1 MLKINKLCAIV
12 AISLAPVVSAE
23 ELSDTGIFLDGVA
36 AIVNDGVVLKSQLRE
51 QTARIL
57 KRATDENMQLPPAD
71 VLREQLLERLIL
83 TEIQLQRAAM
93 IGLQVSDQMLNE
105 SIGRIAA
112 QGDAAFED
120 MPRLLAE
127 DGVDAGELNGA
138 FEVGLGGA
146 GGAVADVLA
155 QGVVE
160 EELVPGAS
168 GAWRS
173 MTRLPQRAS
182 RLESA
187 APAGPPPRT
196 RQSAMETIL
205 EVLPMA

>member
-1 MLKINKLCAIV
+1 M
-12 AISLAPVVSAE
+12 
-23 ELSDTGIFLDGVA
+23 D
-36 AIVNDGVVLKSQLRE
+36 
-51 QTARIL
+51 
-57 KRATDENMQLPPAD
+57 
-71 VLREQLLERLIL
+71 
-83 TEIQLQRAAM
+83 
-93 IGLQVSDQMLNE
+93 
-105 SIGRIAA
+105 
-112 QGDAAFED
+112 
-120 MPRLLAE
+120 
-127 DGVDAGELNGA
+127 GA

-182 RLESA
+182 KLESA

-196 RQSAMETIL
+196 RQSVTETIL